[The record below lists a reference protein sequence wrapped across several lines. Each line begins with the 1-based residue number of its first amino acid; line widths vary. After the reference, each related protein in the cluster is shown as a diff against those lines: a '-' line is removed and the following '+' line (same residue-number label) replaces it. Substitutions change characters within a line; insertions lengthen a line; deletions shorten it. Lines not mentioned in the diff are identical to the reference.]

1 MTVAIPRA
9 IRDGRRAGAAML
21 LALALGMIAA
31 NSSLSDGYA
40 FLHHNPLR
48 LGLAELQIE
57 APLID
62 WINQG
67 LLTVFFFQIGLHTN
81 QEITT
86 GVLASPCTA
95 AVPAA
100 AALGGMI
107 LPAAV
112 YTLFNFSDPVAL
124 NGWAIPIATDIVL
137 VLGLMSLFGGRVA
150 PGVIA
155 FITATAIFD
164 DLGAVIVI
172 ALFYGEVAAVW
183 PVAVIIAG
191 LLTLFALNRCRYAHL
206 APYLLAGAVLWTGL
220 IATGLEGAA
229 AGAVVGLS
237 LPLSSFQP
245 HTVTSTMR
253 RISPIALF
261 FVVPMFAFFNGGV
274 PLDLAQPA
282 LAIEP
287 IALGIG
293 AALVLGKPLGVLLG
307 TLLAVRLGIGSLP
320 AMVTARDIALAAL
333 LAGVGFTMSLF
344 IVTAAFHD
352 PLLADTSKLAV
363 LAGSALSAVIALIAL
378 MTCARKTE

>member
-107 LPAAV
+107 LPA
-112 YTLFNFSDPVAL
+112 
-124 NGWAIPIATDIVL
+124 
-137 VLGLMSLFGGRVA
+137 
-150 PGVIA
+150 
-155 FITATAIFD
+155 
-164 DLGAVIVI
+164 
-172 ALFYGEVAAVW
+172 
-183 PVAVIIAG
+183 
-191 LLTLFALNRCRYAHL
+191 
-206 APYLLAGAVLWTGL
+206 
-220 IATGLEGAA
+220 
-229 AGAVVGLS
+229 
-237 LPLSSFQP
+237 Q
-245 HTVTSTMR
+245 STPCS
-253 RISPIALF
+253 ISQIL
-261 FVVPMFAFFNGGV
+261 
-274 PLDLAQPA
+274 
-282 LAIEP
+282 
-287 IALGIG
+287 
-293 AALVLGKPLGVLLG
+293 
-307 TLLAVRLGIGSLP
+307 
-320 AMVTARDIALAAL
+320 
-333 LAGVGFTMSLF
+333 
-344 IVTAAFHD
+344 
-352 PLLADTSKLAV
+352 
-363 LAGSALSAVIALIAL
+363 
-378 MTCARKTE
+378 